1 MASRST
7 EERVTDLEQEFRLT
21 DYKLDALIDS
31 VKEVNIVV
39 KQLADIAN
47 TQSMVQQQFQQLYK
61 DHSELK
67 KSVADDKD
75 RLVPF
80 IDQGKAHMSTVKVW
94 SLVAFIGFGIVQTIV
109 FNSVGAAKDYII
121 ASERRM
127 VEMEKQIRVL
137 EIRPAPQPS
146 TQQ

>member
-31 VKEVNIVV
+31 VKEVNVVV

-47 TQSMVQQQFQQLYK
+47 TQSLVQQQFQQLYK
-61 DHSELK
+61 EHLELK
-67 KSVADDKD
+67 D
-75 RLVPF
+75 RFATRIEKTEP
-80 IDQGKAHMSTVKVW
+80 IIEQGKAYMSTVKVW
-94 SLVAFIGFGIVQTIV
+94 SLVAFIGFGIIQTIV

-127 VEMEKQIRVL
+127 NQMEKQIQVL

-146 TQQ
+146 AQQ